1 MTTRINVITPFY
13 KDSDFYRQLE
23 LREAL
28 HRNVRNPEVGRIFV
42 LVEEGAEDE
51 TLLRNSKVTAIPVSK
66 GRQTY
71 ADLIRVANEYC
82 AGEIVVFCNTD
93 IHFDETIS
101 YVRNLPDRASLF
113 VSTRREVQPEDKS
126 EWTINQ
132 QSSDAWAMYA
142 PISAYELDIQLGKL
156 GCESLFLGRM
166 IRSGFAV
173 DNVSLDWKCYHLH
186 ATQKR
191 NYNPMVD
198 RYAEDSEMAFP
209 VLSGRSPD
217 RKSVRPTDG
226 PIVIDG
232 VAFSSSSSTVLW
244 RDILTEWHKS
254 EHRDDFILLNRGG
267 LERDEI
273 GMTQSEA
280 PPFNSFLLTSARE
293 INGTIGRRLGASV
306 FVSTGL
312 TTALGVPS
320 VVVATTATP
329 EVLAGNLELRVFQG
343 GLSFELA
350 DLVLCA
356 GDDIRLALEER
367 YQHIGRSRFVHCPL
381 WYGADSIFGCMPAPE
396 RAFARARLGH
406 RERYVVMAGERVH
419 GERTKN
425 LRVVAEALRQLGDL
439 GVVFI
444 GERYQHIGRS
454 RFVHC
459 PLWYGADS
467 IFGCMPAPERAFAR
481 ARLGHRERYVVMA
494 GERVHGERTK
504 NLRVVAEALRQLGDL
519 GVVFIGGAGAIEPE
533 VRALFE
539 GIQLHHLAEDSER
552 TLLTLAAAEAFLLPE
567 LAGNETDWAHL
578 ALSTGCPIARA
589 RWSPLHRDGKGTLFF
604 GSASV
609 EQLSDLMRG
618 LLRNGRDP
626 IGSIAA
632 ERARAECS
640 ISNARR
646 IIAFVMA
653 LRSGSRMPTE
663 EELLAA
669 SRDVPLQGVT
679 HPRRPSVD
687 GGSVPSD

>member
-28 HRNVRNPEVGRIFV
+28 HRNVQNPEIGRIFA

-51 TLLRNSKVTAIPVSK
+51 TLLRNPKVIPIPVSK

-82 AGEIVVFCNTD
+82 AEEIVVFCNTD
-93 IHFDETIS
+93 IYFDETLS
-101 YVRNLPDRASLF
+101 YIRKLPDRTSLF
-113 VSTRREVQPEDKS
+113 VSTRREVQPEEKS

-142 PISAYELDIQLGKL
+142 PISAFDLDIHLGKL

-166 IRSGFAV
+166 IRSGFGV
-173 DNVSLDWKCYHLH
+173 ENVSLDWKCYHLH

-198 RYAEDSEMAFP
+198 RYAEDCEMAFP

-232 VAFSSSSSTVLW
+232 VAFASGSSTVLW
-244 RDILTEWHKS
+244 RDILTEWHQG
-254 EHRDDFILLNRGG
+254 EQRDDFILLNRGA

-293 INGTIGRRLGASV
+293 INGTIARRLGASV

-312 TTALGVPS
+312 TTALGTPS
-320 VVVATTATP
+320 VVLATTATP
-329 EVLAGNLELRVFQG
+329 EVLGGNLEFRVFQG

-367 YQHIGRSRFVHCPL
+367 YQHIGRSRFFSCPL

-406 RERYVVMAGERVH
+406 RERYVVMAGERVNA
-419 GERTKN
+419 ERTTN
-425 LRVVAEALRQLGDL
+425 LRVVAEALRQLG
-439 GVVFI
+439 G
-444 GERYQHIGRS
+444 
-454 RFVHC
+454 
-459 PLWYGADS
+459 
-467 IFGCMPAPERAFAR
+467 
-481 ARLGHRERYVVMA
+481 
-494 GERVHGERTK
+494 
-504 NLRVVAEALRQLGDL
+504 L

-539 GIQLHHLAEDSER
+539 EIPVHHLSEDSER

-567 LAGNETDWAHL
+567 LGGNETDWAHL
-578 ALSTGCPIARA
+578 ALSSGCPIARA
-589 RWSPLHRDGKGTLFF
+589 RWSPLHRDGKGTLYF

-632 ERARAECS
+632 ERARVECS
-640 ISNARR
+640 LSNARR
-646 IIAFVMA
+646 IAAFVMA

-663 EELLAA
+663 EELLGAPRA
-669 SRDVPLQGVT
+669 VPLKGVNPVRT
-679 HPRRPSVD
+679 PSVH
-687 GGSVPSD
+687 GRPVP

>member
-444 GERYQHIGRS
+444 G
-454 RFVHC
+454 
-459 PLWYGADS
+459 
-467 IFGCMPAPERAFAR
+467 
-481 ARLGHRERYVVMA
+481 
-494 GERVHGERTK
+494 
-504 NLRVVAEALRQLGDL
+504 
-519 GVVFIGGAGAIEPE
+519 GAGAIEPE